1 MISIDAGTVTVLML
15 ASALAGLLVG
25 ILPAW
30 RRLMSDGQRLP
41 VWAFLRR
48 RGSAGVEARAVA
60 QAEVRCTLCGAKAQC
75 EQLLAAGADSPVPEC
90 PNLELLQR
98 KYGRSLA
105 RAGEQSELLHER

>member
-1 MISIDAGTVTVLML
+1 MISLDAGTVTVLML

-30 RRLMSDGQRLP
+30 RRLMSGGQRLP

-48 RGSAGVEARAVA
+48 RGFGVDGRAAVR
-60 QAEVRCTLCGAKAQC
+60 AETRCALCGAKAQC

-90 PNLELLQR
+90 PNL
-98 KYGRSLA
+98 K
-105 RAGEQSELLHER
+105 LLHER